1 MQKGILLKF
10 DNISVIT
17 ICYYL
22 FVSERTR
29 VIKKKGHSLKSI
41 YYIFIVLIVS
51 MFSLLYKALPSNT
64 NNSVK
69 NVRNISLTLFNWKK
83 TIDRSKVPNI
93 NENDL
98 EEMFVKGSGPGGSAV
113 NKNSNCVVLKHKPT
127 GIVIKCHESRSVD
140 DNRKIAREKLVEKLD
155 VLENGDESVEAQK
168 KAIAEKKSSQKEW
181 KRKKLETLK
190 KDWIE
195 RESSF
200 KP

>member
-1 MQKGILLKF
+1 
-10 DNISVIT
+10 
-17 ICYYL
+17 
-22 FVSERTR
+22 
-29 VIKKKGHSLKSI
+29 
-41 YYIFIVLIVS
+41 
-51 MFSLLYKALPSNT
+51 MFSLLCKALPLNSS

-69 NVRNISLTLFNWKK
+69 VVRNISLTLYNWKQ
-83 TIDRSKVPNI
+83 TIDRSKVPI
-93 NENDL
+93 LNENDL

-127 GIVIKCHESRSVD
+127 GVVIKCHESRCVE

-155 VLENGDESVEAQK
+155 VIENGNESVEAQI
-168 KAIAEKKSSQKEW
+168 KAITQKKNAQKEW
-181 KRKKLETLK
+181 KRKKLESLK

>member
-1 MQKGILLKF
+1 M
-10 DNISVIT
+10 
-17 ICYYL
+17 
-22 FVSERTR
+22 FVSERAR
-29 VIKKKGHSLKSI
+29 IIKKKINSLKYI
-41 YYIFIVLIVS
+41 YTQYFSIVS
-51 MFSLLYKALPSNT
+51 MFSILCKAIPWNT
-64 NNSVK
+64 NSNVKSV
-69 NVRNISLTLFNWKK
+69 RSISLTLFNWKQ
-83 TIDRSKVPNI
+83 TIDRSKVPSI

-127 GIVIKCHESRSVD
+127 GIVIKCHESRCVE
-140 DNRKIAREKLVEKLD
+140 DNRKLARQKLVEKLD
-155 VLENGDESVEAQK
+155 ILENGNESIEAQK
-168 KAIAEKKSSQKEW
+168 KEIAEKKNAQKEW

>member
-1 MQKGILLKF
+1 
-10 DNISVIT
+10 
-17 ICYYL
+17 
-22 FVSERTR
+22 
-29 VIKKKGHSLKSI
+29 
-41 YYIFIVLIVS
+41 
-51 MFSLLYKALPSNT
+51 MFSILCKALPLNT
-64 NNSVK
+64 KNSVK
-69 NVRNISLTLFNWKK
+69 GVRNISLTLYNWKK
-83 TIDRSKVPNI
+83 TVDLSKVPKI

-127 GIVIKCHESRSVD
+127 GIVIKCHESRCVE
-140 DNRKIAREKLVEKLD
+140 DNRKLAREKLIGKLD
-155 VLENGDESVEAQK
+155 VLENGNESVEAQK
-168 KAIAEKKSSQKEW
+168 KAITDKKNAQKEW

>member
-1 MQKGILLKF
+1 
-10 DNISVIT
+10 
-17 ICYYL
+17 
-22 FVSERTR
+22 
-29 VIKKKGHSLKSI
+29 
-41 YYIFIVLIVS
+41 
-51 MFSLLYKALPSNT
+51 MFSILFKALPSNT
-64 NNSVK
+64 KNSVK
-69 NVRNISLTLFNWKK
+69 SVRNISVTLYNWKQ
-83 TIDRSKVPNI
+83 TIDRSKIPNI

-127 GIVIKCHESRSVD
+127 GIVIKCHESRSIE
-140 DNRKIAREKLVEKLD
+140 DNRKLAREKLIEKLD
-155 VLENGDESVEAQK
+155 VLENGNESVEAQK
-168 KAIAEKKSSQKEW
+168 KAIADKKNAQKEW